1 MIQHSIEFPPFQEHS
16 GSSFDAAAAIKPSAA
31 TLRDKVLRF
40 IEERGDYGAT
50 DDEIQVSL
58 NMNPSTERPRR
69 IELMEL
75 GLVTRATINRKT
87 RTGRSAA
94 VWIAA

>member
-16 GSSFDAAAAIKPSAA
+16 APSFDAAAAIKPSAA

-40 IEERGDYGAT
+40 IEERGAEGAT
-50 DDEIQVSL
+50 DDEIQVNL

-87 RTGRSAA
+87 RTGRTAA

>member
-16 GSSFDAAAAIKPSAA
+16 APSLDAAVAIKPSAA
-31 TLRDKVLRF
+31 TLRDCVFAF
-40 IEERGDYGAT
+40 IEEQGKYGAT
-50 DDEIQVSL
+50 DDEIQIGL
-58 NMNPSTERPRR
+58 NMNPSTQRPRR
-69 IELMEL
+69 VELVEM
-75 GLVTRATINRKT
+75 GLVVRATLNRKT